1 MASQEQIVSVYP
13 ELEQR
18 FGLSYIV
25 KAENTLYL
33 SGLLSADENFQLVGA
48 DDMEAQIRQIYGRL
62 QFVLSK
68 ANATLKNV
76 VSEINFTTNSP
87 ALTEAAWVREAI
99 YRDAGAAMPA
109 ATGIHVQGLSLPGA
123 MLEVHA
129 TAVLAPTAAST
140 GLNALHD

>member
-1 MASQEQIVSVYP
+1 MASREQIVSVYP
-13 ELEQR
+13 ELEER

-33 SGLLSADENFQLVGA
+33 SGLVSADENFQLVGEN
-48 DDMEAQIRQIYGRL
+48 DMEAQIRHIYGRL

-68 ANATLKNV
+68 AGATLKNV

-87 ALTEAAWVREAI
+87 ALTEAAWVREKI

-129 TAVLAPTAAST
+129 TAVLSPMGGSQ
-140 GLNALHD
+140 GLGALHD